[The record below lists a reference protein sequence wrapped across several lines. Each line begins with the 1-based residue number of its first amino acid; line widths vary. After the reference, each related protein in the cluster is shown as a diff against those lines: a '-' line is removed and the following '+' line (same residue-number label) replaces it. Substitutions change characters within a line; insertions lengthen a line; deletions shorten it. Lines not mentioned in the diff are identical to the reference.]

1 MQIFP
6 WMEAIEQRLAINLPN
21 NRFYMEGVPEN
32 STLPRLDNGMVRPFA
47 SLWFGQTASGPF
59 GTNSMTGVRQ
69 SARQGLFLIQLVAP
83 TGRSLLQFEDGVRN
97 LLVGYRPDGQGELA
111 EDSAPTIRDPQPEG
125 TGVDIRFYKPL
136 TFSGLVNAST
146 DCPIP

>member
-1 MQIFP
+1 MQLFP
-6 WMEAIEQRLAINLPN
+6 WMEAIEQRLVTNLPN

-47 SLWFGQTASGPF
+47 SLWFGQSASAGF
-59 GTNSMTGVRQ
+59 GTNAFTGVRR
-69 SARQGLFLIQLVAP
+69 SSRQGLFLIQLVAP
-83 TGRSLLQFEDGVRN
+83 TGRSLLQFEDGVRD
-97 LLVGYRPDGQGELA
+97 LLVGFRPMGEGELA

-136 TFSGLVNAST
+136 TFSGLVNST
-146 DCPIP
+146 VDCPVV